1 MTSLNGPGFSI
12 TLLKTTSDM
21 LPLLDA
27 PTSAPGWAPKS
38 PSSSPEAIKPPTE
51 LTSAPEVAEPTV
63 KNGYILDTSAFKT
76 TITAGC
82 KSLIAAEPQ
91 ITKYDTIAGDGDC
104 GETLKNGAE
113 AVLKFLE
120 NELTSDAV
128 TTFAKLADLAEESMG
143 GTSGALYSIFLHGA
157 TSWFREQGA
166 KADGRTVGKQ
176 EYVSALQ
183 AALVA
188 LQKVTPARIGDR
200 TMMDS
205 LEPFIKALGEGSS
218 VAEAAK
224 KAREGTEATK
234 SMTASLG
241 RAVYVGGKEYQECP
255 DPGAEGCAVFVE
267 GAAKAV

>member
-12 TLLKTTSDM
+12 TLLKTTAQM

-27 PTSAPGWAPKS
+27 PTSALGWSPKS
-38 PSSSPEAIKPPTE
+38 PSKPPQAIQPPTE
-51 LTSAPEVAEPTV
+51 LTSAPEVSEPTIQ
-63 KNGYILDTSAFKT
+63 NGYTLDTSAFKT
-76 TITAGC
+76 TLTAGC
-82 KSLIAAEPQ
+82 KSLIAAEPN

-113 AVLKFLE
+113 AVIKFLDSG
-120 NELTSDAV
+120 LTSDAV
-128 TTFAKLADLAEESMG
+128 ATFAKLADLAEESMG

-157 TSWFREQGA
+157 TSWFRQHGG
-166 KADGRTVGKQ
+166 KADGKTAGRQ
-176 EYVSALQ
+176 EHVAALQ
-183 AALVA
+183 AGLEA

-205 LEPFIKALGEGSS
+205 LEPFVKALGAGS
-218 VAEAAK
+218 VVDAAK

-234 SMTASLG
+234 AMTASLG

-255 DPGAEGCAVFVE
+255 DPGAEGVAVFVE
-267 GAAKAV
+267 GAAEAA